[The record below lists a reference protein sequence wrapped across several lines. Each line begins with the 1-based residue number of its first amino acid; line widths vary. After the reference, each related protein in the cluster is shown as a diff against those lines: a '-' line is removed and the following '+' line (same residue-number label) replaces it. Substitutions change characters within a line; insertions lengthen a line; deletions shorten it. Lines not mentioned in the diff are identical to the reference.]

1 MAGVVYGSEV
11 KDAMMSHRKRMTL
24 ESWGSRWN
32 DEDVDGGNNTRQR
45 FVPASITG
53 RRDHECMNK
62 NGNISK
68 HGCEIL
74 NKGYREDAAAV
85 YKLYACQRE
94 GFYNKA
100 LVLINIFAFC
110 SLAWK
115 EWPIGLFDLLHGKKG
130 QSGCFI
136 IVHSEVGR
144 RAWANC

>member
-11 KDAMMSHRKRMTL
+11 KDAMMSHRKRTTL

-32 DEDVDGGNNTRQR
+32 DEDVDRGNHTRQI

-74 NKGYREDAAAV
+74 NKGYI
-85 YKLYACQRE
+85 Q
-94 GFYNKA
+94 
-100 LVLINIFAFC
+100 
-110 SLAWK
+110 
-115 EWPIGLFDLLHGKKG
+115 
-130 QSGCFI
+130 
-136 IVHSEVGR
+136 GR
-144 RAWANC
+144 RSRSLQVVCMSARGMLQQSLGSDKYFC